1 MRRLCLILLAC
12 LVAAP
17 AAYAATRATV
27 DGVLELRAVDG
38 NVTVNGTRGS
48 LWGQMDQGRLVVT
61 DLSPGEGQILV
72 SGYEFMKQS
81 LTDPNTITY
90 RGSNLHFRVASGKYK
105 LVFKGSS
112 IDLTAVG
119 VGTAQLT
126 GDVLSDDPG
135 DYAVDGGKWIP
146 VLFAPRFVQFGVQP
160 VTVGGPSPSP

>member
-17 AAYAATRATV
+17 AAYAATRATG

-38 NVTVNGTRGS
+38 TVVVNGTRGS
-48 LWGQMDQGRLVVT
+48 LWGQMDKGKLVAT
-61 DLSPGEGQILV
+61 DLIPGDGQILV
-72 SGYEFMKQS
+72 SGAGFVKPS
-81 LTDPNTITY
+81 LTDPNTTTY
-90 RGSNLHFRVASGKYK
+90 RGTIHFRVTGGRYK
-105 LVFKGSS
+105 LVFKGTS

-126 GDVLSDDPG
+126 GDVLSNDPG